1 MLGFV
6 HGQTQGSPSLYHH
19 LSRLPEAVAS
29 MQRPV
34 SVANLRYSAVF
45 NRVVCVLHR
54 SVYCIHIIYIY
65 VYIVYIIYI
74 HNSNNNNYR
83 SFYLLYI
90 VLYCVYIYI
99 DVHNYGSRLSSTKVA
114 SQAISNTALG
124 SSRLWRVWPG
134 ASQKSSL
141 RISSNG
147 GVSFGQRILQPAS
160 QVSQVASQTASCK
173 SCTGHA
179 THRQSS
185 P

>member
-1 MLGFV
+1 MAKPKDL
-6 HGQTQGSPSLYHH
+6 P
-19 LSRLPEAVAS
+19 LSITICQDCRRQWQACNDPFLWQILDTLQFLTE
-29 MQRPV
+29 
-34 SVANLRYSAVF
+34 L
-45 NRVVCVLHR
+45 
-54 SVYCIHIIYIY
+54 SVYCIDLYTVYIFIYIY
-65 VYIVYIIYI
+65 VYIVYIIIYI

-185 P
+185 PWWRV